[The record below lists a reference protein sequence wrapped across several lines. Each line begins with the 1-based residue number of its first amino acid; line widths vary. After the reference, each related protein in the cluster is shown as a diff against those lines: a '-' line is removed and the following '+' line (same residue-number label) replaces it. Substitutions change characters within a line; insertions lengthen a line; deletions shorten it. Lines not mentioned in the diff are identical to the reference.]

1 MVFISTWKRDRF
13 VAKTFLM
20 GPILRYRAFADYCW
34 NRAWNGSLQWAVPG
48 DVRFYVTFVPFMYL
62 CHRWH
67 NDHNL
72 DGDSYE
78 KTLLKR
84 WGDDVEMVRKSLSP
98 ADQVR
103 ALNFAYIE
111 RYYSVFGPKTI
122 APTGCPLPGKDF
134 YQKDGHSAHH

>member
-13 VAKTFLM
+13 VAKTFLW
-20 GPILRYRAFADYCW
+20 GPILRYRGVADYCW
-34 NRAWNGSLQWAVPG
+34 SRPWNGTLQFLVPG
-48 DVRFYVTFVPFMYL
+48 DVRFYIVCLPTIYF

-72 DGDSYE
+72 DIENYQ
-78 KTLLKR
+78 KALLKR
-84 WGDDVEMVRKSLSP
+84 WGDSVESVRSTLSP

-103 ALNFAYIE
+103 ALNWIYVE
-111 RYYSVFGPKTI
+111 RYYSAFGPKTI
-122 APTGCPLPGKDF
+122 APAGCPLPGKDF